1 MRKITYITSTFVALM
16 ALQVQTVNADN
27 INKVQVNHLTCPA
40 DAMTLV
46 SKRPK
51 EAERLFRSEAV
62 EKEIQSIVRK
72 LTNKRIASQIHSIP
86 PFTMVKKLMEHLTHS
101 SILATSLPCGYAT
114 LVHRYGLTY
123 SWLVKTRS

>member
-1 MRKITYITSTFVALM
+1 MRKITYLTSTFVALM

-40 DAMTLV
+40 DAVTLV

-72 LTNKRIASQIHSIP
+72 LT
-86 PFTMVKKLMEHLTHS
+86 TCLDV
-101 SILATSLPCGYAT
+101 
-114 LVHRYGLTY
+114 
-123 SWLVKTRS
+123 

>member
-1 MRKITYITSTFVALM
+1 MRKITYLTSTFVALM

-40 DAMTLV
+40 DAVTLV

-72 LTNKRIASQIHSIP
+72 QFSNIQASRLFVNFLT
-86 PFTMVKKLMEHLTHS
+86 ML
-101 SILATSLPCGYAT
+101 
-114 LVHRYGLTY
+114 
-123 SWLVKTRS
+123 

>member
-16 ALQVQTVNADN
+16 TLQVQTVNADN

-40 DAMTLV
+40 DAVTLV

-62 EKEIQSIVRK
+62 EKEIQS
-72 LTNKRIASQIHSIP
+72 
-86 PFTMVKKLMEHLTHS
+86 
-101 SILATSLPCGYAT
+101 
-114 LVHRYGLTY
+114 
-123 SWLVKTRS
+123 